1 MNIWAFA
8 LLSAVVMLGA
18 LLQVA
23 IGFGLGM
30 ISAPVLAIV
39 EPTLVPIVN
48 LVLACVVTTVVLI
61 QDGAHLDLRGTGWAL
76 LGRVPGTIAG
86 AALVAIMSTKT
97 LAVLVT
103 AMIVFG
109 TVASI
114 SGYRPQPTRTTV
126 TLAGALSGLMGTSTS
141 IGGPPMAMVWQK
153 FAGPRLRS
161 TMGAF
166 FLFGSALSLT
176 TLALSGEVDT
186 HNLRYALFL
195 TPAAAVGILLARP
208 LATHLDVRRTRNT
221 AMALALTGAA
231 ILLVQQF
238 G

>member
-1 MNIWAFA
+1 MNLWAFA

-30 ISAPVLAIV
+30 ICAPVLAIV

-76 LGRVPGTIAG
+76 LGRIPGTIAG
-86 AALVAIMSTKT
+86 AALVTIMSTRT

-103 AMIVFG
+103 AMIIFG
-109 TVASI
+109 VAASI
-114 SGYRPQPTRTTV
+114 TGYRPQPTKTTV

-186 HNLRYALFL
+186 HNLRYALYL
-195 TPAAAVGILLARP
+195 TPAAAIGIALARP
-208 LATHLDVRRTRNT
+208 LAKHLDVRRTRNT
-221 AMALALTGAA
+221 AMGLALTGAT
-231 ILLVQQF
+231 ILLIQQF